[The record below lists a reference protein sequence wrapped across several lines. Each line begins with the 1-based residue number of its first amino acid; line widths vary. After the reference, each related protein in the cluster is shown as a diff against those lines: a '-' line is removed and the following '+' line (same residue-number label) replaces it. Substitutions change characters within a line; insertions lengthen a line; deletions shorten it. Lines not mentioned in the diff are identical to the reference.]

1 QFSVQRILIIGTSKK
16 IVRLI
21 AERLNLGEIDHYY
34 HIEDIRSSG
43 VIKIDQYVRQ
53 LEGKHV
59 IPILHQQLSQNFF
72 KKLIKKG
79 KKIFTSKKRK
89 IGETTI
95 VHPDFHR
102 SSIYISYK
110 VYKKIIKHACMSIEN
125 IKTCHSIQL
134 QLEGLPAVKV
144 EVSLKWPTEI
154 KIISTIKQ
162 LQQQVIEHFH
172 NYLSIELDCVDVTVK
187 M

>member
-1 QFSVQRILIIGTSKK
+1 
-16 IVRLI
+16 
-21 AERLNLGEIDHYY
+21 YY
-34 HIEDIRSSG
+34 HFEDIRSSG
-43 VIKIDQYVRQ
+43 EIKIAQYVRQ

-59 IPILHQQLSQNFF
+59 IPIPHQQVSQNFF
-72 KKLIKKG
+72 KKLIQKG
-79 KKIFTSKKRK
+79 KEIFTSKKRK

-95 VHPDFHR
+95 VHSDFHR
-102 SSIYISYK
+102 GSIYISDK
-110 VYKKIIKHACMSIEN
+110 VYKKINKKIIKHTYMLNEN

-134 QLEGLPAVKV
+134 QIEGLPAVKV

-172 NYLSIELDCVDVTVK
+172 NNLSIELDCVDVTVK